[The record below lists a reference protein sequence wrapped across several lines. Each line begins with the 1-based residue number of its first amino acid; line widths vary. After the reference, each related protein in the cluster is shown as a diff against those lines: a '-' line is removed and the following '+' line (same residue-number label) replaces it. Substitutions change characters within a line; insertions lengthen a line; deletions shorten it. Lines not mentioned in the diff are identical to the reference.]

1 MKAIITSCF
10 LLLAIGAGAQVLPGF
25 PSPVVYFSF
34 NYPQVP
40 NRNAYYNEYNHS
52 ITAEKNNSGFSG
64 GTDRFGYNNAAV
76 DFPITGTGGFPTL
89 SDRFTISPGHH
100 FGANSGDNF
109 TIACWVNI
117 KDINRDIAGGGMRKI
132 FYGADQTGKAT
143 FALMYKG
150 HDILLRRF
158 VNNNGVVDAFDYK
171 FWAPAEFNTSGWYEI
186 FLVVGKR
193 SPDNMQYV
201 KLYIGK
207 PNYIS
212 YDAQGP
218 RVVAPGSSSL
228 AWNFAGAYA
237 FCSVKDATNAA
248 VDWGVGNTFETTA
261 LDGSILAPP
270 DMIDDF
276 AVWNTALSENDAKK
290 LFLCQS
296 QPTGRNDRCWAANPL
311 ATSTATSITGA
322 SRRFGAD
329 SAAGVSGNKLEAFA
343 TRGATVEV
351 DLTLAEPQGYNLYLF
366 DMNGRLITKKV
377 DLAGFQG
384 LNVQQLPVSGL
395 ARGIYIVKAMGV
407 ELNLVQKVQIF

>member
-1 MKAIITSCF
+1 MKAIFISCF
-10 LLLAIGAGAQVLPGF
+10 LLVTIGAGAQVLPGF
-25 PSPVVYFSF
+25 PTPVVYFSF

-52 ITAEKNNSGFSG
+52 ITADNGSTGYNG
-64 GTDRFGYNNAAV
+64 GTDRFGINNAALE
-76 DFPITGTGGFPTL
+76 FPIAGTGGFPSL
-89 SDRFTISPGHH
+89 NEHFTISPGHH

-109 TIACWVNI
+109 TVACWVNI

-207 PNYIS
+207 PNYIA
-212 YDAQGP
+212 YDVLGP
-218 RVVAPGSSSL
+218 RVVGPTFSSL

-237 FCSVKDATNAA
+237 FCSVKDGTNAA
-248 VDWGVGNTFETTA
+248 VEWGVGNTFELKA
-261 LDGSILAPP
+261 LDGSTMAPP

-276 AVWNTALSENDAKK
+276 MVWNTALSENDAKR

-296 QPTGRNDRCWAANPL
+296 QSAGRNDRCWMANPITTRSMTTP
-311 ATSTATSITGA
+311 ANRVDSIA
-322 SRRFGAD
+322 VR
-329 SAAGVSGNKLEAFA
+329 SGNKLEAFA
-343 TRGATVEV
+343 KGKGTLEV
-351 DLTLAEPQGYNLYLF
+351 NLTLGEPQGYNLYLY
-366 DMNGRLITKKV
+366 DINGRLITKKEY
-377 DLAGFQG
+377 LAGFQG
-384 LNVQQLPVSGL
+384 LNVQQLPVNGL
-395 ARGIYIVKAMGV
+395 PQGIYIVKAKGM